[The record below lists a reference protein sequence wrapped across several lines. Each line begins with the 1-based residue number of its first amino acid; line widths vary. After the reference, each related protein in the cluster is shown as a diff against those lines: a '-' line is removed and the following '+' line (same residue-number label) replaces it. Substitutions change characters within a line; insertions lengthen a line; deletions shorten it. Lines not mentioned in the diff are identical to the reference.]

1 MNSARF
7 FPGHGWLA
15 RRSLAPLLVLA
26 VALGTGV
33 GAFAQTADELNPPGR
48 VAQLNYFD
56 GPVSFEPAGYD
67 QWAAAVLN
75 RPLTQGDR
83 IWNDDGARSELHVGS
98 TAVQLSG
105 QTSVQFSALN
115 DQTVQIAVTQ
125 GSVASRVRELPPG
138 QRFEIDTPNLALTA
152 VQPGDYRVDV
162 DPNAGTT
169 TVTVRAGS
177 VQVFG
182 SDGVPMSMSASEQI
196 SFAGNGLQQVAAQAS
211 PPEDAF
217 GRWAA
222 VRDAAED
229 RAVAARY
236 VPVAMTGYQQLDGHG
251 TWESDP
257 EYGEV
262 WFPTVTVANWAPYRF
277 GHWAYI
283 APWGWTWIDDQ
294 PWGFAPFHYG
304 RWAMVGP
311 RWCWVP
317 GPINVRPV
325 YAPALVAFVG
335 GAVGGVNFS
344 IRVGGAPQP
353 AVGWFPLAPG
363 EVWHPAF
370 RASPTYVNEVN
381 RTVIVNHNVTNITN
395 IVNVNNRTTNVYRF
409 QNMPRAVTAVSEKA
423 FSQGQHL
430 RGNFVPVS
438 TTDLARAR
446 VVPAPAPTRDP
457 RAIFGAS
464 RVTQPHPAPPPV
476 AMQRH
481 VVSNPAVE
489 HGRPGT
495 PPVREALPGKPLR
508 PQAPPNA
515 AATPRGFNNP
525 AGAERAAA
533 PAPAP
538 MRPPA
543 ANLPREP
550 REQAAPQRSE
560 AIAPTRPAAPPQRP
574 PQQEQVQRDQAAR
587 TEQMQREQQAQQ
599 QRAQQEQLQRER
611 AAARAAQMQAQ
622 RSEASQRAQQ
632 EQQMRQAQQE
642 IQAQRTRP
650 AQEQRA
656 PQASENRAR
665 PTPRGEPQ
673 HPAREDKRPTQA
685 N

>member
-1 MNSARF
+1 MNSIRF
-7 FPGHGWLA
+7 FPNHGWLA

-33 GAFAQTADELNPPGR
+33 GAFAQTADALNPPGR

-105 QTSVQFSALN
+105 QTSVQFSTLN

-125 GSVASRVRELPPG
+125 GSVAARVRELPPG

-152 VQPGDYRVDV
+152 AQPGDYRVDV

-169 TVTVRAGS
+169 TVTVRSGS

-182 SDGVPMSMSASEQI
+182 SDGVPMSMPANEQI
-196 SFAGNGLQQVAAQAS
+196 SFSGNGLAQVAAQAS

-222 VRDAAED
+222 ARDAAED

-251 TWESDP
+251 TWESNP

-262 WFPTVTVANWAPYRF
+262 WFPTVTVANWAPYRY

-335 GAVGGVNFS
+335 GSVGGVNFRVS
-344 IRVGGAPQP
+344 VGGAPQP

-363 EVWHPAF
+363 EIWHPAF

-381 RTVIVNHNVTNITN
+381 RTVIVNHHVTNITN

-457 RAIFGAS
+457 RAIFAAS
-464 RVTQPHPAPPPV
+464 RVTQPHPVPPPV
-476 AMQRH
+476 AVQRH
-481 VVSNPAVE
+481 VVSNPALD
-489 HGRPGT
+489 HGRTGT

-508 PQAPPNA
+508 PQTPPNA
-515 AATPRGFNNP
+515 VATPRGFNP

-550 REQAAPQRSE
+550 REQAAPPRGE
-560 AIAPTRPAAPPQRP
+560 AIAPARPAAPQRP
-574 PQQEQVQRDQAAR
+574 PQQEQAQREQAAR
-587 TEQMQREQQAQQ
+587 AEQMQREQQARQ
-599 QRAQQEQLQRER
+599 QRAQQEQLQREQ

-622 RSEASQRAQQ
+622 RSETAQRAQQ
-632 EQQMRQAQQE
+632 EQQMRQTQRE
-642 IQAQRTRP
+642 VQAQRARP

-656 PQASENRAR
+656 PLANENRAR
-665 PTPRGEPQ
+665 PQPRGEPR
-673 HPAREDKRPTQA
+673 HPAHDDKRPEQA

>member
-182 SDGVPMSMSASEQI
+182 SDGVPMSMSANEQI

-222 VRDAAED
+222 ARDAAED

-481 VVSNPAVE
+481 VVSNPAVD

-599 QRAQQEQLQRER
+599 QRAQQEQLQREQ

-642 IQAQRTRP
+642 IQAQRARP

-656 PQASENRAR
+656 PQASESRAR

>member
-1 MNSARF
+1 MNSTRF
-7 FPGHGWLA
+7 PSDHGRLT
-15 RRSLAPLLVLA
+15 RRSLAPLLAMAL
-26 VALGTGV
+26 ALGTGV
-33 GAFAQTADELNPPGR
+33 GAFAQTADTLSPPGR

-56 GPVSFEPAGYD
+56 GPVSFEPAGYG

-115 DQTVQIAVTQ
+115 DQTVQLALTQ
-125 GSVASRVRELPPG
+125 GSVAARVRELPPD

-152 VQPGDYRVDV
+152 AQPGEYRVDV

-169 TVTVRAGS
+169 TVTVRSGS

-182 SDGVPMSMSASEQI
+182 SDGVPMSMPANEQI
-196 SFAGNGLQQVAAQAS
+196 SFAGNGLQQVAAQTA

-217 GRWAA
+217 GRWALA
-222 VRDAAED
+222 RDAAQD
-229 RAVAARY
+229 RAAAARY
-236 VPVAMTGYQQLDGHG
+236 VSPAMTGYQQLDGHG

-257 EYGEV
+257 QYGEV
-262 WFPTVTVANWAPYRF
+262 WFPNVTVANWAPYRF

-317 GPINVRPV
+317 GPMSVRPV

-335 GAVGGVNFS
+335 GAVGGVHFS
-344 IRVGGAPQP
+344 ISIGGAAQP

-363 EVWHPAF
+363 EIWHPAF

-457 RAIFGAS
+457 RAIFAAS
-464 RVTQPHPAPPPV
+464 RVTQPHPVPPPV
-476 AMQRH
+476 AVQRH
-481 VVSNPAVE
+481 VVSNPALD
-489 HGRPGT
+489 HGRTGT

-508 PQAPPNA
+508 PQTPPNA
-515 AATPRGFNNP
+515 VATPRGFNP

-538 MRPPA
+538 VRPPA
-543 ANLPREP
+543 TNLPREP
-550 REQAAPQRSE
+550 REQAAPPRGE
-560 AIAPTRPAAPPQRP
+560 AIAPARPAAPQRP
-574 PQQEQVQRDQAAR
+574 PQQEQAQREQAAR
-587 TEQMQREQQAQQ
+587 AEQMQREQQARQ
-599 QRAQQEQLQRER
+599 QRAQQEQLQREQ

-622 RSEASQRAQQ
+622 RSETAQRAQQ
-632 EQQMRQAQQE
+632 EQQMRQAQRE
-642 IQAQRTRP
+642 VQAQRARP
-650 AQEQRA
+650 APEQRA
-656 PQASENRAR
+656 PQANENRAR
-665 PTPRGEPQ
+665 PQPRGEPQ
-673 HPAREDKRPTQA
+673 HPAHEEKRPEQA

>member
-1 MNSARF
+1 MNSTRF
-7 FPGHGWLA
+7 FSGRGWLA

-152 VQPGDYRVDV
+152 AQPGDYRVDV

-182 SDGVPMSMSASEQI
+182 SDGVPMSMSANEQI

-222 VRDAAED
+222 ARDAAED

-335 GAVGGVNFS
+335 GAVSGVNFS

-550 REQAAPQRSE
+550 HEQAAPQRSE

-642 IQAQRTRP
+642 IQAQRARP

-656 PQASENRAR
+656 PQASESRAR